1 MNQSRNVI
9 GAVEAGGFM
18 LKRLR
23 LGDWTFSDTA
33 EAVVGILLFASIV
46 VTVLALA

>member
-1 MNQSRNVI
+1 MFER
-9 GAVEAGGFM
+9 
-18 LKRLR
+18 LK

-33 EAVVGILLFASIV
+33 EAVVGILLIITIV

>member
-1 MNQSRNVI
+1 
-9 GAVEAGGFM
+9 M

-33 EAVVGILLFASIV
+33 ETVVGILLVITIV
-46 VTVLALA
+46 VTVFALS

>member
-1 MNQSRNVI
+1 
-9 GAVEAGGFM
+9 M
-18 LKRLR
+18 LKRLQ

-33 EAVVGILLFASIV
+33 EAVVGILLFITIV